1 MIIIRSY
8 RLENREGIYF
18 VHSHESMPCPICR
31 CYLNVRGRRPR
42 KLIDILSGE
51 KTILLIRR
59 LYCEKCSRIH
69 HELPDCVVPY
79 KRHSRESIEAI
90 IEDRGTVA
98 CETGTIMRIKS
109 WWKIVLEYYLQILK
123 SIETKYEME
132 FGDPMEFKELIRAVV
147 NTNNWISAKKLCT
160 RPAYLSVS

>member
-1 MIIIRSY
+1 
-8 RLENREGIYF
+8 
-18 VHSHESMPCPICR
+18 
-31 CYLNVRGRRPR
+31 
-42 KLIDILSGE
+42 
-51 KTILLIRR
+51 
-59 LYCEKCSRIH
+59 
-69 HELPDCVVPY
+69 VVPY